1 MSVIPSNLGR
11 APDLLIAQI
20 TQSQATQRSI
30 ELLRV
35 QEQLS
40 TGKRINRPSE
50 DPIAASL
57 VSVLDARGL
66 ASEQRLRNMEHAS
79 STLATI
85 DQTLEQA
92 SDVLLEA
99 KAIAASQ
106 IGVGSDAETRQAQ
119 AVVVDSLIRELGSLS
134 SARFADVYVLGG
146 ERTGRPP
153 IEAFRTGFRYLGAG
167 EGLRTELG
175 ASVDAPITIGADEA
189 FGSLSERV
197 RGTVDLNPDLTL
209 ATRTQDLRGTRG
221 EGVSLGA
228 IELELDDGGGT
239 ITTFTV
245 NLDGAEDVGD
255 ITTRLESAIRAVD
268 PSALTGAF
276 PNGVTVNAAGEGL
289 AFNLAGGYTLD
300 VRDIGDGETALDLGL
315 TGLTFD
321 NGNPTDPAVDLDPRV
336 SEFTTFNDLDLGGT
350 PWLAGDVVFSNA
362 GKTGSVTAAG
372 AMTIGEFQRAVGAL
386 DLGVRVEISED
397 GRSLDVLNEVSG
409 GLMQVEE
416 DGTTTLVASRLG
428 IRSLQGSTKLEDFNA
443 GRGVEIAHGEVDPVT
458 GLPDAARNVDF
469 EVELS
474 DGTVFTVDLTPA
486 DIVDVST
493 LLAKINAEAAAAGLT
508 IGQGAGEFEAALGSG
523 DNGIALFDNLG
534 GGGTTQV
541 RRLNGFAAEDLGLLD
556 ATFTPGAPAT
566 LRGEDRATVRVDSAF
581 STLIELRDALEN
593 NDERGIAFAGERL
606 DADITRLARSRA
618 VVGGRA
624 SRLEQAKV
632 REEDAALLDTTIRA
646 GLENVDFGAAASR
659 FSFLQFVQQAA
670 FSAAAQSQGLSLL
683 NFLG

>member
-11 APDLLIAQI
+11 APDLLISQIAQ
-20 TQSQATQRSI
+20 SGATQRSI

-66 ASEQRLRNMEHAS
+66 ASEQQLRNMEHGS
-79 STLATI
+79 SALATV
-85 DQTLEQA
+85 DQTLQQA

-99 KAIAASQ
+99 KTIASSQ

-119 AVVVDSLIRELGSLS
+119 AVVVDSLIKELASLS
-134 SARFADVYVLGG
+134 GARFADLHVLGG
-146 ERTGRPP
+146 ERTAREP
-153 IEAFRTGFRYLGAG
+153 IEPFLNGFRYLGAG

-175 ASVDAPITIGADEA
+175 GGVDAPITIGADEA

-197 RGTVDLNPDLTL
+197 RGSVDLNPALTA
-209 ATRTQDLRGTRG
+209 ATRAQDLRGARG
-221 EGVSLGA
+221 EGVALGV
-228 IELELDDGGGT
+228 IELELDDGGT
-239 ITTFTV
+239 QTTFTV
-245 NLDGAEDVGD
+245 DLSGAEDVGD
-255 ITTRLESAIRAVD
+255 ITARLESAIRAVD
-268 PSALTGAF
+268 PAALTGGF
-276 PNGVTVNAAGEGL
+276 PNGVTVNAAGEGV
-289 AFNLAGGYTLD
+289 AFNLAGGFALD
-300 VRDIGDGETALDLGL
+300 VRDIGDGTTAADLGL

-321 NGNPTDPAVDLDPRV
+321 NANPTDPAVDLDPKL
-336 SEFTTFNDLDLGGT
+336 SEFTTFDDLENGGL

-372 AMTIGEFQRAVGAL
+372 TMSIGEFQRAVAAL

-397 GRSLDVLNEVSG
+397 ERSLDVINEVSG

-416 DGTTTLVASRLG
+416 DGTTTLVATRLG

-443 GRGVEIAHGEVDPVT
+443 GRGVEIAHGEVDPLT
-458 GLPDAARNVDF
+458 GLPDPARNVDF
-469 EVELS
+469 EIELS
-474 DGTVFTVDLTPA
+474 DGTVFTVDLEPA
-486 DIVDVST
+486 DMVDVST
-493 LLAKINAEAAAAGLT
+493 MLAKINTEAAAAGLT
-508 IGQGAGEFEAALGSG
+508 IGQGAGEFEAALGPG
-523 DNGIALFDNLG
+523 ANGIVLFDNLG
-534 GGGTTQV
+534 GGGTTEV

-606 DADITRLARSRA
+606 DTDITRLAKSRA

-624 SRLEQAKV
+624 SRLEQAKL
-632 REEDAALLDTTIRA
+632 REEDAALLDTTIRG

-670 FSAAAQSQGLSLL
+670 FSAAAQSQGQSLI